1 MPGKVEGFPKLEV
14 CNFGSEALRPCP
26 VGFVPGTGEFFFKG
40 HAGPSPIVLDLGTGR
55 SLQN

>member
-26 VGFVPGTGEFFFKG
+26 VGFVPGTEALRPCQERPKN
-40 HAGPSPIVLDLGTGR
+40 S
-55 SLQN
+55 QNLENPAP